1 MKAALVLLLAGA
13 FATSPPH
20 DSWTLAHA
28 RHVLMHKAYD
38 VTDTSQADR
47 PHYELTFSP
56 RAAKSLGRG
65 FVFDGL
71 AHDTVTDRD
80 VRVRFMF
87 KRPGRITAFRGPAA
101 DWSQPSF
108 PIHATFYYA

>member
-47 PHYELTFSP
+47 PHYEADSWFGLGSQRERKGA
-56 RAAKSLGRG
+56 RAR
-65 FVFDGL
+65 
-71 AHDTVTDRD
+71 
-80 VRVRFMF
+80 
-87 KRPGRITAFRGPAA
+87 
-101 DWSQPSF
+101 
-108 PIHATFYYA
+108 

>member
-28 RHVLMHKAYD
+28 RRVLMTRPYD

-47 PHYELTFSP
+47 PRHELTFSP
-56 RAAKSLGRG
+56 RAASSLGSG

-71 AHDTVTDRD
+71 AHDTVTDRA
-80 VRVRFMF
+80 VHVRFTF

-101 DWSQPSF
+101 DWSQP
-108 PIHATFYYA
+108 